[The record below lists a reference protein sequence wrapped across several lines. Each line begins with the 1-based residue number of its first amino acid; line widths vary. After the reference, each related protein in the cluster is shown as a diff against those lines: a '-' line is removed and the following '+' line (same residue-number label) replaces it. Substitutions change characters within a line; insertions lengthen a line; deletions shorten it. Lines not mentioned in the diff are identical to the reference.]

1 MVYWHVIILILD
13 SRVACMLAGYCV
25 GSNVE
30 SVLTEKCTDRSF
42 ACIMFTDGCTD
53 AAANCVLT
61 EMDEDECDRRKTECM
76 DDLTELSHQF
86 CKLKDQ

>member
-1 MVYWHVIILILD
+1 
-13 SRVACMLAGYCV
+13 
-25 GSNVE
+25 
-30 SVLTEKCTDRSF
+30 
-42 ACIMFTDGCTD
+42 MFTDGCTD